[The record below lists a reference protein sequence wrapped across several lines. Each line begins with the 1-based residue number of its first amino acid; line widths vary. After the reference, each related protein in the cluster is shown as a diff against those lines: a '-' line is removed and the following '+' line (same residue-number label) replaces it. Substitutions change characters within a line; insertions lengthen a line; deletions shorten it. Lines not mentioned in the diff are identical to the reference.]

1 MPKSELFQKL
11 LTLDDIPGAHS
22 TNIISD
28 TIHARTCKKYFFQ
41 PIFNGES
48 IDIYC

>member
-1 MPKSELFQKL
+1 MWHDAKSEL
-11 LTLDDIPGAHS
+11 LTIDDIPGTHS
-22 TNIISD
+22 TNILVH
-28 TIHARTCKKYFFQ
+28 IHAGTCKKYFFQ